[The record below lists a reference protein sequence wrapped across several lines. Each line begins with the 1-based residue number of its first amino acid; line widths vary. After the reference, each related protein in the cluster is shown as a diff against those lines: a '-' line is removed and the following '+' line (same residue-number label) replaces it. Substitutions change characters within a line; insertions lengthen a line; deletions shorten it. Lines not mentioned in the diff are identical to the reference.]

1 MDKDAKSSLVD
12 RAYISQPATTA
23 IQIALVRLLSSWG
36 VTPLAVV
43 GHSSGEIGAAYAAGA
58 LSIEQCMRVAY
69 HRGVVAELLKGR
81 RSERPGGMIAIAAPP
96 TKVQPM
102 IKRLGSGHVV
112 IACVNGPSLVTVS
125 GDADAISELQDNA
138 EQDGLFN
145 RRLKVDVAYHS
156 PHMRDIAGDYLA
168 AIKGVAPT
176 KSSGVQFHST
186 VSGRQMSSAELTAA
200 YWVENLTN
208 PVQFVSGVQSMYSKG
223 EGPDILIEIGPHSA
237 LEAPIKD
244 IIKESGLAS
253 KVRYLS
259 TLVRKRDADLTTHAL
274 ASTLHVLGCSLN
286 FSAINI
292 ARASSSQKVLDDLPA
307 YPWNHSKRYWHESRL
322 SINHRMRRFPRS
334 DLLGNLVDDFNENL
348 PRWRN
353 ILRVADIPWLSDHK
367 VQGSVVFPGAGY
379 LTMAIEA
386 ISQFGE
392 LHQVS
397 VNSTTQYKMREVK
410 INRPMVLSEDTS
422 TEISLVMRPRE
433 HASNMSTSWTEFV
446 IFSWTTETG
455 WIEHCKGLIS
465 LQQNEQEPNPI
476 NGKRQISV
484 QQDQHS
490 NTIESLQSRCRTTVR
505 SANIYSRFS
514 RMGLE
519 YGPAFRS
526 IIAGRASTDSAICS
540 ISVVDTSSM
549 MPHNFET
556 RMLIH
561 PATLDACLQVA
572 DIAAVGGD
580 LSGTDLHVP
589 TYFKDIT
596 VCNGLL
602 HTPGDEIRVFATTR
616 RPLSEFDS
624 DIHGS
629 FLVADAKD
637 TSKVLIEVQD
647 YTASQLP
654 NLNTSGVLTGARGL
668 CYQMHWEPCLDL
680 MTREQYSVA
689 FPMLSRLQTASLQIE
704 ELERTAF
711 YQIES
716 ALRSLSN
723 EHVNPS
729 QAHFP
734 DLHRV
739 LSKFLVQVQQ
749 GDWPFQTSD
758 WLDCNNEERAQFLTD
773 FAASDSCGRM
783 VCSIGENLVP
793 ILKGEVE
800 PLPIML
806 RDNMLE
812 AFYRTQGF
820 FELGNESCADIV
832 VKLAHQNPN
841 MRIIEIGAGT
851 GGTTMPVLH
860 ALGLKF
866 AHYDFTDIS
875 TGFFER
881 AREEQKAWDPKI
893 SYRKLNVEKDPVGQG
908 FEPASY
914 DLVIAANVLHATVNM
929 NNTMRNVRK
938 LLKSGGKSIAVEL
951 TGQLLSTSMIF
962 GTLPGK
968 P

>member
-1 MDKDAKSSLVD
+1 ML
-12 RAYISQPATTA
+12 I
-23 IQIALVRLLSSWG
+23 
-36 VTPLAVV
+36 
-43 GHSSGEIGAAYAAGA
+43 
-58 LSIEQCMRVAY
+58 AY
-69 HRGVVAELLKGR
+69 HRGVVAELLKER
-81 RSERPGGMIAIAAPP
+81 RSERPGGMIAIAASPA
-96 TKVQPM
+96 KVQPM
-102 IKRLGSGHVV
+102 IKRLSSGHVV

-125 GDADAISELQDNA
+125 GDADAISELQVNS

-168 AIKGVAPT
+168 QIKAVTPT
-176 KSSGVQFHST
+176 RTSDVQFHST
-186 VSGRQMSSAELTAA
+186 VSGRQINSAELSAA

-208 PVQFVSGVQSMYSKG
+208 PVQFVNGVHSMYSKG

-244 IIKESGLAS
+244 IIKDSGLSS

-259 TLVRKRDADLTTHAL
+259 SLKRNSDAGLTTLSL
-274 ASTLHVLGCSLN
+274 ASALHVLGCDLN
-286 FSAINI
+286 FSAINN
-292 ARASSSQKVLDDLPA
+292 ARASSSQKVLDDLPS

-322 SINHRMRRFPRS
+322 SMNHRMRRFPRS
-334 DLLGNLVDDFNENL
+334 DLLGSLVDDFNENV

-392 LHQVS
+392 LHQTS
-397 VNSTTQYKMREVK
+397 VNSTTQYKMREVRIK
-410 INRPMVLSEDTS
+410 RPMVLSEDTS
-422 TEISLVMRPRE
+422 TEVSLVMRPRE
-433 HASNMSTSWTEFV
+433 QASSVSKSWTEFV
-446 IFSWTTETG
+446 IFSWTSEIG
-455 WIEHCKGLIS
+455 WIEHCQGLIS

-476 NGKRQISV
+476 NGKRQMSV
-484 QQDQHS
+484 QQDQYS
-490 NTIESLQSRCRTTVR
+490 NTINSLQSSCKTFLNPV
-505 SANIYSRFS
+505 NIYSRFS

-526 IIAGRASTDSAICS
+526 IFAGKASIDSAICS
-540 ISVVDTSSM
+540 ILVPDTSSM
-549 MPHNFET
+549 MPHNYET

-561 PATLDACLQVA
+561 PATFDACLQVA

-580 LSGTDLHVP
+580 FSVTDLHVP
-589 TYFKDIT
+589 TFFKDIT
-596 VCNGLL
+596 VSHGLL
-602 HTPGDEIRVFATTR
+602 HTSGDEIRVLATTR

-624 DIHGS
+624 DIRGS
-629 FLVADAKD
+629 FIVTDAKD
-637 TSKVLIEVQD
+637 DAKVLIEVQG

-654 NLNTSGVLTGARGL
+654 KLNTNSVLAGARGL

-689 FPMLSRLQTASLQIE
+689 FPMLSRLQNATRQIE
-704 ELERTAF
+704 ELERAAF
-711 YQIES
+711 YQIETT
-716 ALRSLSN
+716 LHSLSK
-723 EHVNPS
+723 EHVNLP
-729 QAHFP
+729 QTHMP

-739 LSKFLVQVQQ
+739 LSKFLVQIQQ

-758 WLDCNNEERAQFLTD
+758 WLNCSNEEKKQFLTD

-793 ILKGEVE
+793 ILKGEAE

-881 AREEQKAWDPKI
+881 AKEEQKAWDPKI

-908 FEPASY
+908 FESETY

-938 LLKSGGKSIAVEL
+938 LLKSGGKAIAVEL

-968 P
+968 LQ